1 MKTPTRLGF
10 TLIEMMI
17 VMVIAGILM
26 TIALPG
32 AARLR
37 LAMQMDSGAQQFMRE
52 LTRAQT
58 EAIKR
63 NQARTVSKI
72 SETTYQVEGMP
83 VTALPEGVKFA
94 SNSATSVRFASFG
107 PPPLGGAIFRLE
119 LANLSRVISVN
130 ASGLVT
136 VQ

>member
-1 MKTPTRLGF
+1 MKTLNRIGF

-17 VMVIAGILM
+17 VMVIAGVLM

-32 AARLR
+32 AAQLQR
-37 LAMQMDSGAQQFMRE
+37 AMKMDSGAQQFMRE

-63 NQARTVSKI
+63 NQARTVTKV
-72 SETTYQVEGMP
+72 SETTYQVQGMA
-83 VTALPEGVKFA
+83 VTTLPEGVKFSA
-94 SNSATSVRFASFG
+94 SSATSVQFAAFG
-107 PPPLGGAIFRLE
+107 PPPLGGAVFRLQ
-119 LANLSRVISVN
+119 LDNLSRNVSVN